1 MTQET
6 KVCSKCLKEKSI
18 DAFRWLS
25 TPKRYQSRC
34 RVCEREYTREYQKS
48 IPADKRAEYAI
59 THKLTKISAFK
70 VLKLLTKQKDNYMNQ
85 LQTIQTN
92 IEQWAIDRNLHTG
105 DPNRQVLKLIEEQGE
120 LAAAIARNNRE
131 GIIDAVG
138 DVVFVAVVLAK
149 QLNAPVDLWE
159 SFEKNVLSNVE
170 RPSESAAVNFLAD
183 CVARVASAVH
193 FNLTAG
199 ASTLIEHVFFGAE
212 DIATAMD
219 IDFIAAVQSAY
230 DTVKDRKGKLVNG
243 VFIKEGE

>member
-1 MTQET
+1 MIQET

-34 RVCEREYTREYQKS
+34 RDCEREYTRTYQKL

-70 VLKLLTKQKDNYMNQ
+70 VLKLLTKQKDNYMTQ
-85 LQTIQTN
+85 LQTLQTN
-92 IEQWAIDRNLHTG
+92 IEQWAVDRNLHTG

-131 GIIDAVG
+131 EMIDAVG
-138 DVVFVAVVLAK
+138 DVTFVAVVLAK
-149 QLNAPVDLWE
+149 QLGAPVDLWAT
-159 SFEKNVLSNVE
+159 FENNVLNNVG
-170 RPSESAAVNFLAD
+170 RPSESEAVQFLAD
-183 CVARVASAVH
+183 GVARVASAVH
-193 FNLTAG
+193 YNLTDSVSAF
-199 ASTLIEHVFFGAE
+199 IEHVFFGAE
-212 DIATAMD
+212 DVATAMD